1 MGNRLKWF
9 VLTLR
14 PSMFDAG
21 TDQGAVFLEDGFP
34 FFFSI
39 GIKRRFNDG
48 IRTCGVF
55 SRLCDPLTQVVGYLF
70 VL

>member
-1 MGNRLKWF
+1 
-9 VLTLR
+9 
-14 PSMFDAG
+14 MFDAG

-34 FFFSI
+34 VFFSI